1 MMNCFSAHVTLE
13 PDTYSF
19 WQAYSA
25 IYAQK
30 PPNCPLNW
38 NLSTRTVNKN
48 PTLVHAGSMM
58 DTGDTQTRRKQN
70 NHNSTVSLI
79 KAPSAG
85 SRFPYKWGAIVPNL
99 FSVQDNNRSLSLAYI
114 WMSSWSTHMTLI
126 YLMDIWQ
133 KMFSLNRFFFWS
145 FKSVRSSPSLPQLTE
160 NAGSF
165 FIFIFEADSQDSR
178 RSLSKQITCK
188 TNIVIGD
195 FFFFCSLFCNC
206 HVKRLL
212 ASYSVQREWQNSA
225 GAKCCGGEEGVCEE
239 CAWRRV
245 PARCQRGGILK
256 QPSLSSS
263 SVILSLH
270 SQMSEFCLPFV
281 FLCPSSSC
289 SLHILIH
296 VTGGTTKTPIS
307 VC

>member
-19 WQAYSA
+19 WQGYSA

-70 NHNSTVSLI
+70 NHNSVSLI

-99 FSVQDNNRSLSLAYI
+99 FSVQDNNCCLSLAYI

-133 KMFSLNRFFFWS
+133 KMFSPNRFFFWIIQICQEFPFS
-145 FKSVRSSPSLPQLTE
+145 APTHRERWVVCF
-160 NAGSF
+160 
-165 FIFIFEADSQDSR
+165 FEADSQDSC
-178 RSLSKQITCK
+178 RSLSKHIKCK
-188 TNIVIGD
+188 TNIVIRD
-195 FFFFCSLFCNC
+195 FFFFLLFFFCSLFCNC
-206 HVKRLL
+206 RVKRLL
-212 ASYSVQREWQNSA
+212 ASYSVQRERQNIA

-239 CAWRRV
+239 GVCEECACEVSAGRNIETAKPVIIISHPLTSLPNVWV
-245 PARCQRGGILK
+245 
-256 QPSLSSS
+256 LSSF
-263 SVILSLH
+263 VL
-270 SQMSEFCLPFV
+270 LPPAAF
-281 FLCPSSSC
+281 
-289 SLHILIH
+289 ILIH
-296 VTGGTTKTPIS
+296 VTGDTTKTPIS

>member
-145 FKSVRSSPSLPQLTE
+145 FKSVGVPLLCTNSQRTLGL
-160 NAGSF
+160 F
-165 FIFIFEADSQDSR
+165 LFIFLKQTLKTAADHCQSK
-178 RSLSKQITCK
+178 LHAKQI
-188 TNIVIGD
+188 
-195 FFFFCSLFCNC
+195 
-206 HVKRLL
+206 
-212 ASYSVQREWQNSA
+212 
-225 GAKCCGGEEGVCEE
+225 
-239 CAWRRV
+239 
-245 PARCQRGGILK
+245 
-256 QPSLSSS
+256 LS
-263 SVILSLH
+263 
-270 SQMSEFCLPFV
+270 
-281 FLCPSSSC
+281 
-289 SLHILIH
+289 
-296 VTGGTTKTPIS
+296 
-307 VC
+307 